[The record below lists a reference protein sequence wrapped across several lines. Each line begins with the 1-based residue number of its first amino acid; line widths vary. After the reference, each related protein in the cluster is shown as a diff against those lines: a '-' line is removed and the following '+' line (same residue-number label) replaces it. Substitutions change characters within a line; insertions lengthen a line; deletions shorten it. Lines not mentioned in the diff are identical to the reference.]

1 MTQSN
6 KNKKVKNKK
15 ENFFCKITKDN
26 VQWLPILYAYDKQFD
41 LINIKE
47 NRCWQIKNERE
58 FKDMVKLWIIQIL
71 RRMGI

>member
-1 MTQSN
+1 MTPGN

-41 LINIKE
+41 LIIIKE
-47 NRCWQIKNERE
+47 NRCWQKKR
-58 FKDMVKLWIIQIL
+58 KGV
-71 RRMGI
+71 